1 MATRRRYAS
10 GADSVL
16 MSEEDYNRVQKYKQD
31 WQDATAAGNQA
42 GAQAA
47 HDAAEALR
55 AKYSYSGGTDGSEY
69 NPWGDSRDK
78 QWQSS
83 SASRPKRTDS
93 IEPFTYE
100 SAPTYTNKYQDQ
112 IDELLGEILNR
123 PAFEYDP
130 ETDPRYGAYK
140 KEYAREGQ
148 RATADTMGQMAAMTG
163 GMPSTAAVTAS
174 QQAGDYYAAQMADK
188 IPELYQLAYAMY
200 QDEGDSMRLNMDM
213 LTALEQGD
221 YNKYLNLLNQ
231 YNTDRSFAY
240 GVYSDD
246 WDRSYQLDRDDVS
259 DSRYDLEWNYGVNQD
274 RNSQNAERAALLAA
288 AGDFSGYAEL
298 WGLTPEQTQTLV
310 DEYARER
317 NLDEQQAAMDLA
329 SFYAQY
335 GDFSRLQE
343 MGVDTSYLSQMQRAE
358 LADLYSG
365 GSSGSSGGGNSGGGD
380 DNQSGTQD
388 YDALFQAAME
398 SGHAKSFIANNYKRF
413 GFTSSSGLYD
423 DYEAWAEDGGGW
435 GQGYSTER
443 GTNGIKASEWDS
455 VRQNLLQNLRAG
467 NFENAERYLDQIAGG
482 LSREQ
487 WNELAELMRNFGYDD
502 IPTY

>member
-55 AKYSYSGGTDGSEY
+55 AKYSYSGGADGSEY
-69 NPWGDSRDK
+69 NHWGDSRDK

-231 YNTDRSFAY
+231 YNTDRNFAY

-365 GSSGSSGGGNSGGGD
+365 GSSGSSGGS
-380 DNQSGTQD
+380 
-388 YDALFQAAME
+388 
-398 SGHAKSFIANNYKRF
+398 R
-413 GFTSSSGLYD
+413 SSSGSSSSSGKPRLTYAQTLQAIEDGRITDSVISAYD
-423 DYEAWAEDGGGW
+423 YYMGDGAYEAAFGDDEGSGETGQSLSAAAQTLYRQLGSIPGLTEDNK
-435 GQGYSTER
+435 TAMIE
-443 GTNGIKASEWDS
+443 D
-455 VRQNLLQNLRAG
+455 
-467 NFENAERYLDQIAGG
+467 YLDSGRITEEEADW
-482 LSREQ
+482 L
-487 WNELAELMRNFGYDD
+487 LDYLGY
-502 IPTY
+502 